1 MPAKPASSN
10 NADAEIEQL
19 RAEVDRLRALV
30 GPNEQSYIQLKTE
43 IWSARDAVIGAE
55 AENGLLR
62 GQVKSMH
69 AAVAPTLMINQ
80 FLKDEVVLRIKRWRT
95 YVRRLVIKVGKKFLR

>member
-1 MPAKPASSN
+1 MPAKPGSDNTNDNELA
-10 NADAEIEQL
+10 QL

-43 IWSARDAVIGAE
+43 IWGARDAVIGAE

-69 AAVAPTLMINQ
+69 AAVAPTLMIHQ
-80 FLKDEVVLRIKRWRT
+80 FLKDEVFLRIKRWRT
-95 YVRRLVIKVGKKFLR
+95 YVRRLVIKVGKKLRR

>member
-1 MPAKPASSN
+1 MPAKPGSASST
-10 NADAEIEQL
+10 ATELDEL

-80 FLKDEVVLRIKRWRT
+80 FLKDEVLLRIKRWRT
-95 YVRRLVIKVGKKFLR
+95 YVRCAVIKVGKKLRR

>member
-1 MPAKPASSN
+1 MPAKPASAN
-10 NADAEIEQL
+10 NTDTELEQL

-43 IWSARDAVIGAE
+43 IWSARDAVMGAE

-62 GQVKSMH
+62 GQIKSMH
-69 AAVAPTLMINQ
+69 GAVAPTLMMHQ
-80 FLKDEVVLRIKRWRT
+80 WLKDEIFLRLKRWRT
-95 YVRRLVIKVGKKFLR
+95 FARRLVIKVAKMLRR

>member
-1 MPAKPASSN
+1 MPATPGSDNTNDDELA
-10 NADAEIEQL
+10 QL

-55 AENGLLR
+55 NGLLR

-69 AAVAPTLMINQ
+69 AAVAPTLMIHQ
-80 FLKDEVVLRIKRWRT
+80 FLKDEVLLRIKRWRT
-95 YVRRLVIKVGKKFLR
+95 YVRRLVIKVGKKLRR

>member
-1 MPAKPASSN
+1 MPAKPGSASSN
-10 NADAEIEQL
+10 ATELEEL

-80 FLKDEVVLRIKRWRT
+80 FLKDEIFLRIKRWRT
-95 YVRRLVIKVGKKFLR
+95 YVRRIVIKVGKKLRR